1 MGKHFKVLLRGV
13 SKNNAF
19 KVLLKKND
27 TIRFK
32 VLISEKLIDNSNQPV
47 IKLPTLEELKTH
59 YQLGAL

>member
-1 MGKHFKVLLRGV
+1 MGKHFKVLLRGL

-19 KVLLKKND
+19 KVLLKNN

-32 VLISEKLIDNSNQPV
+32 VRISEKLIGDTNQPT

-59 YQLGAL
+59 YQLGVL

>member
-32 VLISEKLIDNSNQPV
+32 VRISENLIGDTNQYTG
-47 IKLPTLEELKTH
+47 KLPTLDELKAH